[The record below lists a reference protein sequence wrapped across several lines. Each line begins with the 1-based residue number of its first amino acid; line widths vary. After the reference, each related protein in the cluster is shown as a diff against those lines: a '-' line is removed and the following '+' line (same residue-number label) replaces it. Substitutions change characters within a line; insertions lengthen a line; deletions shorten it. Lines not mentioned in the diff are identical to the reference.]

1 MAQICPGHT
10 GHAVPVFAF
19 RFAQPVG
26 ERGAFQHPRVDA
38 RRVVDGGLQVVP
50 AIQCEELQHALQVGG
65 QCQADKRA
73 QRLRALA
80 NSRA

>member
-1 MAQICPGHT
+1 
-10 GHAVPVFAF
+10 
-19 RFAQPVG
+19 
-26 ERGAFQHPRVDA
+26 
-38 RRVVDGGLQVVP
+38 VVP